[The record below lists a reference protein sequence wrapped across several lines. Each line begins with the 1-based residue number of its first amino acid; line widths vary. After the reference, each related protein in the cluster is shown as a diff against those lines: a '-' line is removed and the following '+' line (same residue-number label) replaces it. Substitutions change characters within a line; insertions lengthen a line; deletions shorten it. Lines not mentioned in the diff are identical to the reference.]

1 MKKISSIEEYIQD
14 HPKFIDSLNYLR
26 HLLLKAGLKETIKWN
41 APVYMIEGKNVIGL
55 GAFKHHYC
63 LWFFNGNL
71 LTDKQNILHNAQE
84 GKTKALRQLRFN
96 DTSDISETLLMS
108 YIEEAIIN
116 QKNGKE
122 IKPVKTTVKD
132 VEIPDELQS
141 VFKEDN
147 TLFKAFKALTPSK
160 QREYCNY
167 ISEAK
172 REATKLSRIDKITP
186 MIIENKGLHDK
197 YKNC

>member
-14 HPKFIDSLNYLR
+14 HPKFIDSLNHLR

-63 LWFFNGNL
+63 LWFFSGSL

-96 DTSDISETLLMS
+96 DTSDLSETLLMS

-116 QKNGKE
+116 QKNGKN
-122 IKPVKTTVKD
+122 IKTIKTTVKD
-132 VEIPDELQS
+132 IVIPDELQS

-147 TLFKAFKALTPSK
+147 ILLKAFKALTPSK

-186 MIIENKGLHDK
+186 MIVKNKGLHDK